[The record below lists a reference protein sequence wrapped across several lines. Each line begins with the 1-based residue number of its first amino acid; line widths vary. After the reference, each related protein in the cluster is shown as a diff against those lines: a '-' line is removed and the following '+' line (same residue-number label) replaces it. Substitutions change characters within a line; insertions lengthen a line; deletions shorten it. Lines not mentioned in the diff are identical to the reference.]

1 MTVHAD
7 TRVLIVD
14 DDDANR
20 TVLRL
25 GCESLG
31 IDVVEAAT
39 GIRALELASATPFAL
54 ILLDLGLPDITGV
67 EVCRC
72 LRARGVVTP
81 IIVVSAY
88 SGQAH
93 VELGL
98 AAGADEYIEKPYRLA
113 KLLVRIRTYARPGDA
128 GVQLPGLPVERRP
141 GRATRDGARD
151 ARRRWASNRRH
162 EFMP

>member
-1 MTVHAD
+1 MTVHVD

-14 DDDANR
+14 DDDDNR

-25 GCESLG
+25 GCESLD
-31 IDVVEAAT
+31 IDVVEAAS
-39 GIRALELASATPFAL
+39 GIRALELASATSFAL
-54 ILLDLGLPDITGV
+54 ILLDLGLPDITGA

-72 LRARGVVTP
+72 LRARAVVAP

-93 VELGL
+93 VELAL
-98 AAGADEYIEKPYRLA
+98 TAGADEYIEKPYRAA
-113 KLLVRIRTYARPGDA
+113 KLLVRIRAYARPGDT

-141 GRATRDGARD
+141 GPATRDEGRD
-151 ARRRWASNRRH
+151 ARRRWGSARRH